1 MYLTV
6 LRICDI
12 IFGEKRIPAL
22 EMDMSRFEMHVH
34 TAECDT
40 YAFVKASDIVR
51 MYRDAGYDGMVVTD
65 HYFSLFFKWF
75 EKELDGLDHRGIID
89 RWLRGYC
96 NAREEGEKLGFTVLL
111 GAEVRFDGC
120 INDYLIYG
128 LEPEFLYGAPFLN
141 RLKNVKE
148 LIEILPKDTCVVQ
161 AHPFRNK
168 MTVEDPSPLF
178 GIEVHNGGTEPFRN
192 EMAKMY
198 AEHYGKAMLSGSD
211 FHKAEHLARGGI
223 ITETEIKTST
233 DLVSVLKCGNY
244 TLI

>member
-1 MYLTV
+1 
-6 LRICDI
+6 
-12 IFGEKRIPAL
+12 
-22 EMDMSRFEMHVH
+22 MSKIETHVH

-40 YAFVKASDIVR
+40 YAFVKAKDIVR

-65 HYFSLFFKWF
+65 HYFSMFFDWF
-75 EKELDGLDHRGIID
+75 GEELCGLDHKGIID
-89 RWLRGYC
+89 RWLRGYA
-96 NAREEGEKLGFTVLL
+96 NAREEGEKLGFTVLS

-120 INDYLIYG
+120 INDYLVYG
-128 LEPEFLYGAPFLN
+128 LEPEFFYSAPLLN
-141 RLKNVKE
+141 RLRNVKE
-148 LIEILPKDTCVVQ
+148 LIEVLPGGACVVQ

-192 EMAKMY
+192 DLARIY

-223 ITETEIKTST
+223 ITETDVKSSR
-233 DLVSVLKCGNY
+233 DLAEVLKAGTY
-244 TLI
+244 SLI